1 MAKTITLNASPK
13 WPDVKDDYVIRY
25 EKHVIGRVRLGG
37 ERYGHGTAWE
47 WSIDIPMA
55 LPDWAKGSA
64 DSRDACMKEFT
75 AAFQRLFKETKPE
88 RLKRAFGLERAV
100 AARHKNMGMSKPDAI

>member
-1 MAKTITLNASPK
+1 
-13 WPDVKDDYVIRY
+13 
-25 EKHVIGRVRLGG
+25 
-37 ERYGHGTAWE
+37 
-47 WSIDIPMA
+47 
-55 LPDWAKGSA
+55 
-64 DSRDACMKEFT
+64 MKEFT